1 MAEVNQDLVQQLE
14 QNLASFEAAG
24 LTEDAEAIKAKLA
37 KVQGGKA
44 TTAKVTT
51 AKTTRKYTRK
61 TTAKKGKE

>member
-24 LTEDAEAIKAKLA
+24 LEEDAKAIKAKLA

-44 TTAKVTT
+44 TTVEATT
-51 AKTTRKYTRK
+51 VKRGPGRPRK